1 MGASQSSS
9 SDQPGGGRPKT
20 NDGVDVQDYY
30 GLLELPDPSTSTA
43 TSDEIRKAYRK
54 LALRFHPDKNP
65 DDVEAANKRF
75 LLIQSAYE
83 VLSDEQERAWY
94 DSHREQILG
103 GTMGEDGVDQDDDE
117 GMDEDMFQSFRNGLR
132 KPPPAPTG
140 STLPGLTPRQL
151 MRFLDASLCMDTK
164 PPSAEESG
172 FYGTYRRLFE
182 RLGEEEKGAAPY
194 TGEKASDWEPM
205 PSFGY
210 SHTPYLHAKGEEKP
224 FNQDQV
230 RDFYT
235 AWASFA
241 SRKGFGW
248 KDGYR
253 LHDAPDRRMRR
264 AMEKENKR
272 MRDEGRREYNDVVRS
287 LVAFIRRRDPRVKAH
302 LATQTSSVNTA
313 EDLQRRK
320 EAAERERKEQE
331 ERAKSFRKQN
341 WDSWHDGREEDDSE
355 TDSEA
360 SFGEHAN
367 GQDDLGDN
375 GEDMNDGEEQSDID
389 GDALECFVC
398 DKTFQSLAAFEN
410 HEKSNKHKKQIQQ
423 VRRQMQREDKELH
436 EDVEEKLVV
445 EEEDESAGLSKK
457 ARQRLKKRM
466 KDQEKASNSTP
477 ALSDAEQV
485 GKETP
490 PIIAEVARREKKAD
504 KMNHA
509 AAEEAA
515 PIDTPP
521 DEDDSSKTRRSKK
534 DKKNSKA
541 KERCNVCSAGFES
554 RSKLFSHVRETN
566 HFLAPPTSKR

>member
-1 MGASQSSS
+1 MGASHSTSSAR
-9 SDQPGGGRPKT
+9 PGGGGGRPRT
-20 NDGVDVQDYY
+20 ADGVDVQDYY
-30 GLLELPDPSTSTA
+30 ALLELPDPDTSTS

-94 DSHREQILG
+94 DAHREQILG
-103 GTMGEDGVDQDDDE
+103 GTMDEDGTGQDDDQ
-117 GMDEDMFQSFRNGLR
+117 GLDEEMFQSFRNGTK

-140 STLPGLTPRQL
+140 SSLPGLTPRQL

-182 RLGEEEKGAAPY
+182 RIAEEEKGAAPY
-194 TGEKASDWEPM
+194 PGEKTSDWESM

-210 SHTPYLHAKGEEKP
+210 SHTPYLHAKGEDKP
-224 FNQDQV
+224 INQDQV

-235 AWASFA
+235 AWTSFA

-302 LATQTSSVNTA
+302 LATQTASVNTE

-331 ERAKSFRKQN
+331 DRAKAFKKQN
-341 WDSWHDGREEDDSE
+341 WDAWHVGQEEEESE

-360 SFGEHAN
+360 SYGEQAEGELVN
-367 GQDDLGDN
+367 GDDQGS
-375 GEDMNDGEEQSDID
+375 GYEEDR
-389 GDALECFVC
+389 LECFVC
-398 DKTFQSLAAFEN
+398 DKIFQSQAAFEN

-423 VRRQMQREDKELH
+423 VKRQMQKEDRQLH
-436 EDVEEKLVV
+436 EHVEETLVIEV
-445 EEEDESAGLSKK
+445 EEDETAGLSKK

-466 KDQEKASNSTP
+466 KDQDKAANSTP
-477 ALSDAEQV
+477 ALSDAEQQDTV
-485 GKETP
+485 L
-490 PIIAEVARREKKAD
+490 
-504 KMNHA
+504 N
-509 AAEEAA
+509 AAESTSIKDSTKEELATA
-515 PIDTPP
+515 PPAETSAEK
-521 DEDDSSKTRRSKK
+521 EDQSKTKRSKK
-534 DKKNSKA
+534 DKKNFKA
-541 KERCNVCSAGFES
+541 KEHCNVCSAGFES
-554 RSKLFSHVRETN
+554 RSKLFNHVRETN
-566 HFLAPPTSKR
+566 HFLAPPVSNSKR

>member
-1 MGASQSSS
+1 MGASHSTS
-9 SDQPGGGRPKT
+9 SDQPGGGRPRT
-20 NDGVDVQDYY
+20 ADGVDVQDYY
-30 GLLELPDPSTSTA
+30 ALLELPDPDTSTS

-75 LLIQSAYE
+75 LLIQAAYE

-94 DSHREQILG
+94 DAHREQILG
-103 GTMGEDGVDQDDDE
+103 GAMDEDGAGRQDDDE
-117 GMDEDMFQSFRNGLR
+117 GLDEDMFQSFRNGSK

-140 STLPGLTPRQL
+140 SSLPGLTPRQL

-182 RLGEEEKGAAPY
+182 RLAEEEKGAAPY
-194 TGEKASDWEPM
+194 SGERASEWESM

-210 SHTPYLHAKGEEKP
+210 SHTPYLHAKGEDKP
-224 FNQDQV
+224 INQDQV

-235 AWASFA
+235 AWSSFT

-287 LVAFIRRRDPRVKAH
+287 LVAFIRKRDPRVKAH
-302 LATQTSSVNTA
+302 LATQSASVNTA

-331 ERAKSFRKQN
+331 DRAKAFQKQN
-341 WDSWHDGREEDDSE
+341 WDAWHVGQGEEESG

-360 SFGEHAN
+360 SYGEQVEGEAASV
-367 GQDDLGDN
+367 DDQGSAYD
-375 GEDMNDGEEQSDID
+375 EDG
-389 GDALECFVC
+389 LECFVC
-398 DKTFQSLAAFEN
+398 DKVFQSQAAFVN

-423 VRRQMQREDKELH
+423 VKRQMQKEDKQLH
-436 EDVEEKLVV
+436 EHIEEKLVV
-445 EEEDESAGLSKK
+445 EEEEEDETAGLSKK
-457 ARQRLKKRM
+457 ARQRLKKRL
-466 KDQEKASNSTP
+466 KDQEKAANSTP
-477 ALSDAEQV
+477 ALSDTEQHDKVPSDDKGTKTEDTLVEEVKIAPPAE
-485 GKETP
+485 KED
-490 PIIAEVARREKKAD
+490 RSKA
-504 KMNHA
+504 
-509 AAEEAA
+509 
-515 PIDTPP
+515 
-521 DEDDSSKTRRSKK
+521 RRSKK
-534 DKKNSKA
+534 DKKNVKA
-541 KERCNVCSAGFES
+541 KEHCNVCSAGFET
-554 RSKLFSHVRETN
+554 RSKLFNHVRETN
-566 HFLAPPTSKR
+566 HFLAPSSSTSRR